1 MVSSDA
7 DGDRWDDF
15 AGLKGEVFSDAVE
28 GEGRGVRMP
37 AAKGCL
43 GCGDRL
49 TAGSE
54 EMVRVSLLGSR
65 ECAARK
71 FGRSGTLPAAG
82 AFSRRDSDF
91 GGMAGVAG
99 LEICLGDTGDNIRGA
114 KECCRSDWR

>member
-1 MVSSDA
+1 MVPSGA
-7 DGDRWDDF
+7 GGGRWDGF
-15 AGLKGEVFSDAVE
+15 AGLTGEAFSDAVE
-28 GEGRGVRMP
+28 GEGCGVRMR

-82 AFSRRDSDF
+82 AFSLRDSDF

-99 LEICLGDTGDNIRGA
+99 L
-114 KECCRSDWR
+114 